1 MLTLVGTSH
10 RDAPLEVR
18 EHLAIGADNVPLLL
32 DHLHS
37 RFGACAVLN
46 TCNRFEIYLA
56 GDHEREEVTDFVA
69 AQAGLDGTLAHRYF
83 HARRDVEAV
92 EHIYA
97 VAAGI
102 ESMVIG
108 EPEILGQVRQAFSI
122 SVATGVDDALLS
134 RLFHTALRVGRRAR
148 VETGIGRHALS
159 VSSIAV
165 HEALALHNHLEDA
178 KVLVIG
184 AGEAGRAAAEGLID
198 RGASDV
204 TVVNRTGERAE
215 ALAADLGARV
225 VSFGGLLD
233 AVGDADIVITA
244 SGSAEHLVSRQGLEA
259 ALRSRGERPLLIIDI
274 AVPRDFD
281 PEVRWL
287 PGVVYRDLDD
297 LQRISESNGAAR
309 ASEVE
314 AVRSIVRAEAERF
327 RDWWELLDV
336 VPTIAE
342 LTERAERM
350 RVEQLERT
358 LRSLRPTEDVRQQLD
373 ALTRALVRQI
383 LHDPI
388 RTLRQRGDRDEY
400 VSLARSL
407 FALDDPTAPVPT
419 IDSDTVD
426 AWAGGIS
433 VGDEG

>member
-18 EHLAIGADNVPLLL
+18 EHLAVGADDVPVLL
-32 DHLHS
+32 DQLHA

-46 TCNRFEIYLA
+46 TCNRFEVYLV
-56 GDHEREEVTDFVA
+56 GDHEREDVTGFVA
-69 AQAGLDGTLAHRYF
+69 SQAGLDANLARGYF
-83 HARRDVEAV
+83 RTWRDVEAV
-92 EHIYA
+92 EHIYG

-108 EPEILGQVRQAFSI
+108 EPEILGQVRQAFSV

-134 RLFHTALRVGRRAR
+134 RLFHTAIRVGRRAR

-165 HEALALHNHLEDA
+165 HEALMLYGNLEQA

-184 AGEAGRAAAEGLID
+184 AGDAARQAAEGLID

-204 TVVNRTGERAE
+204 KVANRTGERAE
-215 ALAADLGARV
+215 ALASDLGGRV
-225 VSFGGLLD
+225 VQFAALLE
-233 AVGDADIVITA
+233 AVADADIVVTA
-244 SGSAEHLVSRQGLEA
+244 SGSAEHLVVRPDLEA
-259 ALRSRGERPLLIIDI
+259 ALQSRGERPLLVIDI
-274 AVPRDFD
+274 AMPRDFD
-281 PEVRWL
+281 PDVRSL
-287 PGVVYRDLDD
+287 PRVVYRDLDD
-297 LQRISESNGAAR
+297 FQRISERNGEAR

-314 AVRSIVRAEAERF
+314 AVRTIVRTEAERF
-327 RDWWELLDV
+327 RDWWELLEV

-350 RVEQLERT
+350 RLEQLERT
-358 LRSLRPTEDVRQQLD
+358 LRTLRPTEDVRQQLD

-407 FALDDPTAPVPT
+407 FGLDDPTAPVPT
-419 IDSDTVD
+419 TDPDAVE
-426 AWAGGIS
+426 AWAGGVS
-433 VGDEG
+433 AGDDA